1 MGAGTPGTAGT
12 GQRRPESAAGMVCAM
27 KDFYQHSLDVLPM
40 VGVAVMGATLAS
52 YKKHLRWRDCLF
64 MQAASGFG
72 AYIFGFAAAD
82 FDIPEGVAF
91 FVAGC
96 IGLSGGKLME
106 NFLRRFQD
114 DVGRGGGRGY
124 LQDAGRDT
132 RSGFDAYGKA
142 GGDGYGGTLECPETE
157 RPGKADHTRP

>member
-1 MGAGTPGTAGT
+1 
-12 GQRRPESAAGMVCAM
+12 M
-27 KDFYQHSLDVLPM
+27 KDFYQHSLNVLPM

-52 YKKHLRWRDCLF
+52 YKKHLRWRDALF
-64 MQAASGFG
+64 TQVASGFG
-72 AYIFGFAAAD
+72 AYIFGFAASD
-82 FDIPEGVAF
+82 FDIPEGAAF

-96 IGLSGGKLME
+96 IGLSGGRLME

-142 GGDGYGGTLECPETE
+142 GGDGYGGTLECTDAE
-157 RPGKADHTRP
+157 RPGETDRPRP

>member
-1 MGAGTPGTAGT
+1 MGTGTEGTAGT
-12 GQRRPESAAGMVCAM
+12 GQRQPQSAAGMVCAM

-40 VGVAVMGATLAS
+40 VGVAITGATLAS

-114 DVGRGGGRGY
+114 DVGRGGVGGCPGGRCTRT
-124 LQDAGRDT
+124 DTGR
-132 RSGFDAYGKA
+132 AYEP
-142 GGDGYGGTLECPETE
+142 DE
-157 RPGKADHTRP
+157 TRP